1 MSSPHETPQKWGVFY
16 WHAQCFYLG
25 MRNYSLTN
33 TLFND
38 LFTNFDNSFFDGD
51 HSYWRR
57 QDTVLVK
64 DTGNTYE
71 YSMELAGFS
80 KKDVEISFKDGIVK
94 ILAKKEENTKSC
106 SFYIPKDADK
116 DKIFAEL
123 KDGLLS
129 ITITKKEEVKAKQ
142 IKIK

>member
-1 MSSPHETPQKWGVFY
+1 MGGFY
-16 WHAQCFYLG
+16 WHVQCFYLG

-71 YSMELAGFS
+71 CSMELAGFS
-80 KKDVEISFKDGIVK
+80 KKDVEISFKDRIVK
-94 ILAKKEENTKSC
+94 ILAKKKENTKSC

>member
-1 MSSPHETPQKWGVFY
+1 
-16 WHAQCFYLG
+16 

-38 LFTNFDNSFFDGD
+38 LFTNYDNSFFDGD

-57 QDTVLVK
+57 QDIITVK
-64 DTGNTYE
+64 DTGNTYD
-71 YSMELAGFS
+71 YRMELPGFT
-80 KKDVEISFKDGIVK
+80 KKDVKLSFREGIVK
-94 ILAKKEENTKSC
+94 ILAKKEDDTKSF
-106 SFYIPKDADK
+106 SFYIPKDSDK
-116 DKIFAEL
+116 DKIFAEM

-129 ITITKKEEVKAKQ
+129 ITITKKEEAKAVD

>member
-1 MSSPHETPQKWGVFY
+1 MLFDS
-16 WHAQCFYLG
+16 
-25 MRNYSLTN
+25 MRNHFLTN
-33 TLFND
+33 RLFND
-38 LFTNFDNSFFDGD
+38 LFTNFDSSFFDED
-51 HSYWRR
+51 YSYWRR
-57 QDTVLVK
+57 QDTVLGK
-64 DTGNTYE
+64 DTGSTYE

-80 KKDVEISFKDGIVK
+80 KKDVEVSFKEGVVK
-94 ILAKKEENTKSC
+94 ILAKNKENTRSC

>member
-1 MSSPHETPQKWGVFY
+1 
-16 WHAQCFYLG
+16 

-38 LFTNFDNSFFDGD
+38 LFTNFDNSFSDSD

-129 ITITKKEEVKAKQ
+129 ITVTKKEEVKAKQ

>member
-1 MSSPHETPQKWGVFY
+1 
-16 WHAQCFYLG
+16 

-38 LFTNFDNSFFDGD
+38 LFTNFDNSD

-80 KKDVEISFKDGIVK
+80 KKDVEVSFKDGIVK
-94 ILAKKEENTKSC
+94 ILAKKQENTKSC

-129 ITITKKEEVKAKQ
+129 ITVTKKEEVKAKQ
-142 IKIK
+142 IKIRIMLCRDSMKLQ

>member
-1 MSSPHETPQKWGVFY
+1 
-16 WHAQCFYLG
+16 

-38 LFTNFDNSFFDGD
+38 LFTNFDNSFSDSD

-94 ILAKKEENTKSC
+94 ILAKKQENTKSC

-129 ITITKKEEVKAKQ
+129 ITVTKKEEVKAKQ

>member
-1 MSSPHETPQKWGVFY
+1 
-16 WHAQCFYLG
+16 

-38 LFTNFDNSFFDGD
+38 LFTNFDNSA

-80 KKDVEISFKDGIVK
+80 KKDVEVSFKDEIVK
-94 ILAKKEENTKSC
+94 ILAKKEESTKSC

>member
-1 MSSPHETPQKWGVFY
+1 
-16 WHAQCFYLG
+16 

-80 KKDVEISFKDGIVK
+80 KKDVEVSFKDEIVK
-94 ILAKKEENTKSC
+94 ILAKKEESTKSC

>member
-1 MSSPHETPQKWGVFY
+1 
-16 WHAQCFYLG
+16 

-38 LFTNFDNSFFDGD
+38 LFTNFDNSD

-80 KKDVEISFKDGIVK
+80 KKDVEVSFKDEIVK
-94 ILAKKEENTKSC
+94 ILAKKEESTKSC

-129 ITITKKEEVKAKQ
+129 ITVTKKEEVKAKQ

>member
-1 MSSPHETPQKWGVFY
+1 
-16 WHAQCFYLG
+16 

-80 KKDVEISFKDGIVK
+80 KKEVEISFKDGIVK
-94 ILAKKEENTKSC
+94 ILAKKKENTK
-106 SFYIPKDADK
+106 
-116 DKIFAEL
+116 
-123 KDGLLS
+123 
-129 ITITKKEEVKAKQ
+129 
-142 IKIK
+142 

>member
-1 MSSPHETPQKWGVFY
+1 
-16 WHAQCFYLG
+16 

-38 LFTNFDNSFFDGD
+38 LFTNFDNSD

-64 DTGNTYE
+64 DTGNTYK

-80 KKDVEISFKDGIVK
+80 KKDVEVSLKDGIVK
-94 ILAKKEENTKSC
+94 ILAKKQENTKSC
-106 SFYIPKDADK
+106 SLYIPKDGDK

-129 ITITKKEEVKAKQ
+129 ITVTKKEEVKAKQ